1 MELLFLYTNCA
12 ISLLA
17 SSFSCHCLSVY
28 QSDVALLGWAL
39 GRCYSSS
46 SLGAHH
52 WRKQW
57 GDVDFGSFESSYL
70 EVNISWFY
78 MILLFKHVIHVHDCS
93 PTIDIHAKDHPSK
106 IGNDWKAGF
115 CEHGS
120 KDIKSKWLKRLK
132 PTTTVTTSLASSW
145 STRVNP
151 SQPESTRVN
160 PRQPAKPSC
169 LAVTCCD
176 GNGQGLFLI
185 AGSVGWGPGSCICLW
200 SWCHR
205 RLHGRRGPG
214 IGKHGSSALMR
225 SDQFMKHRWWKM
237 YHKS

>member
-1 MELLFLYTNCA
+1 M
-12 ISLLA
+12 
-17 SSFSCHCLSVY
+17 Y

-160 PRQPAKPSC
+160 PSQPEATCQTQLLSCDMLWRQRPGPFPHCWVCWLGPWQLHLPVVLVPSPSSWQARAGDRKTRVLC
-169 LAVTCCD
+169 LD
-176 GNGQGLFLI
+176 EI
-185 AGSVGWGPGSCICLW
+185 W
-200 SWCHR
+200 SIHET
-205 RLHGRRGPG
+205 
-214 IGKHGSSALMR
+214 
-225 SDQFMKHRWWKM
+225 
-237 YHKS
+237 